1 MSHEDAVTSADVA
14 EPEREG
20 TKFQFLR
27 SRNVH
32 NTESDYHPTHKE
44 ESLAEIPDIVPYGV
58 VVAQSEVDR
67 ENATLQPSEYQLTD
81 KDAEYLKQEITHLS
95 FETILQIFEMYH
107 YNVEVTIAAANQM
120 VAPQLMPEPA
130 KAMYV
135 ANIPIEREF
144 NPTRKEIYK
153 TFYMADSFR
162 NVVDNKTLVD
172 FYYSEKNKLDGNWH
186 LEHEDEEPMTS
197 EERIELQ
204 EKMAR
209 SGIKIARR
217 DPSVA
222 IRKKKGKKHRKLQNP
237 SALLSKLSGKTDEA
251 DSDTES
257 MASGSSRQEKSGTS
271 SPAIFSPI
279 PPELI
284 ATSSSAFADIE
295 EEMEVDTLEDSMPP
309 LLEKQVEVPAP
320 VAAAPPIHVE
330 MPTIAPEVTS
340 PAAIKVE
347 DASEVKIE
355 TPMDIDAPVEPL
367 VIQDHVDT
375 SPLASP
381 PLIHEHTAD
390 NSFSPARHV
399 EASTSPLP
407 RPPTSSMGC
416 SPIHTIIPSPKHAS
430 IGIQVGAI
438 TSNMACSPL
447 QGGTHAV
454 STSPMAMSPKAT
466 SPKAPAHV
474 EDKPKTP
481 PPNRSS
487 SLKKA
492 PETPEPKSS
501 SSSSSTTSTSSES
514 STAPSTTSPIVP
526 VLKERFTF
534 NELKDYARNREAA
547 EAAAAAAAA
556 SEAAAAS
563 TPSPSGGTSPD
574 EPQRIK
580 KKYRKK
586 TVEELRHGPQKVYSP
601 RVRVPKKFFDS

>member
-222 IRKKKGKKHRKLQNP
+222 MRKKKGKKHRKLQNP
-237 SALLSKLSGKTDEA
+237 MALLSKLSGKTDEA

-279 PPELI
+279 PPELVG
-284 ATSSSAFADIE
+284 TSSSAFADIE
-295 EEMEVDTLEDSMPP
+295 EEMEVDTLEFSMPP
-309 LLEKQVEVPAP
+309 LLEKQVEVPA
-320 VAAAPPIHVE
+320 ALSAE

-347 DASEVKIE
+347 ADKTPLDDTASEVKIE
-355 TPMDIDAPVEPL
+355 TPMDIEAPES
-367 VIQDHVDT
+367 VDT

-390 NSFSPARHV
+390 NSFSPVRL

-454 STSPMAMSPKAT
+454 STSPMAMSPKA
-466 SPKAPAHV
+466 PAH
-474 EDKPKTP
+474 EEKKAETP

-487 SLKKA
+487 SLEKA

-514 STAPSTTSPIVP
+514 STTPSTTSPIVP

-563 TPSPSGGTSPD
+563 TPSTSEGTSPD
-574 EPQRIK
+574 KPQRIK